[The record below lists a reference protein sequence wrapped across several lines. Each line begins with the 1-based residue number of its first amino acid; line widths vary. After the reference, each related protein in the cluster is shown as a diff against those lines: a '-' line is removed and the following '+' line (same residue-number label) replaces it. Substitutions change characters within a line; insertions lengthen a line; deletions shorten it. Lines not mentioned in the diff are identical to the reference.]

1 MSVDSNEALLEASR
15 VINSSLDLHE
25 TLSAIAEQ
33 AARVLGAE
41 ASSVLLLD
49 EQRNKLV
56 FKAAFGQ
63 KADELINQAF
73 DAKLGIAGKVVRERK
88 STIVNDVRGDT
99 HFLDDFDNKLS
110 FQTRS
115 LICCPMIF
123 QNKVIGVIEVLNSVK
138 KEGFDDRDAK
148 LIEVFANLAAIGTVN
163 ALRYEGL
170 KKQNEGLRIASDKEE
185 AIIGAES
192 SLSDVMTLVN
202 KVAPTNATV
211 LILGETGTGKELI
224 ARVIHKRSPR
234 SNFPFVAI
242 NCAALPEGLLES
254 ELFGHEKGAF
264 TGAVGQKPG
273 RFELADGGTIF
284 LDEVG
289 ELSLPIQVKLLRV
302 LQEKEFVRVGGTKT
316 ISTDVRIIA
325 ATNRDLKQAIASGTF
340 REDLYYRL
348 NVFPIFLPPLRE
360 RREDISALVN
370 YYVAKIASDLKMEV
384 PRVSSEA
391 MNRLINYD
399 WPGNIR
405 ELQNVLERA
414 VLLSGG
420 LEITVAELPKEL
432 SGEGELRD
440 VSISVDKKLTLPEQE
455 KLLILRALED
465 NDWNQ
470 TRAAKQLG
478 VSRDHLRYR
487 IKKFNLK
494 KPNR

>member
-432 SGEGELRD
+432 SGGEELRD